1 MRRKAPYDLE
11 KVTLN
16 LRKGDADFI
25 AQHHPQHGYQVAI
38 RLLIASYV
46 DKVQRMVEEKV
57 PKIEGLDLEIA
68 PEVKETAT

>member
-1 MRRKAPYDLE
+1 MKRKSPYDLE

-16 LRKGDADFI
+16 LRKGDAEFL
-25 AQHHPQHGYQVAI
+25 AYHHPQHGYQVAI

-46 DKVQRMVEEKV
+46 DKVKATIDEKL

-68 PEVKETAT
+68 PEVET

>member
-1 MRRKAPYDLE
+1 MKRKSPYELE

-16 LRKGDADFI
+16 LRKGDAEFL
-25 AQHHPQHGYQVAI
+25 ASHHPQHGYQVAI

-46 DKVQRMVEEKV
+46 DKVQAAVAEQM

-68 PEVKETAT
+68 PEAKEPAT